1 MRTVFGGLG
10 IPLKIGYKG
19 EAQKA
24 SPFTL
29 WYHRRFPE
37 SGRSAHCMIKRLK
50 KLFSRQTTPDAPLSS
65 DPQIVA
71 AGSHAI
77 SARQISSGCRKVV
90 EQLDSA
96 GYSAYVVGGCVRDLL
111 LDLHPKDFD
120 VATNATPEEICALFR
135 RSRIVGR
142 RFQIVHVRMGR
153 EVIEVTTFRGPHNG
167 DDGDDSRQSEAGM
180 LLRDNRFG
188 TITEDAHRRDF
199 TVNALYYH
207 PQDETVFDFS
217 TGLADVERRQLRIIG
232 HPETRYRE
240 DPVRMLRAARL
251 AAKLDFTIEPHTE
264 APIRKLAGLLGDIP
278 QGRLFDES
286 LKLFLGGYAAAT
298 YRELRRLGLFKTLFA
313 ETDRLL
319 DAGSEDDFNHRFV
332 EQALHNTD
340 QRLRNNQ
347 RVTPAFLLAA
357 LLWPVLVKHLE
368 QLKAHQERNNA
379 LVRQR
384 AANEVIDRALQQIA
398 IPRRFST
405 PMREIWDMQERLPRR
420 QGSRADRLMEHPR
433 FRAAY
438 DFLLLRESAGEDLG
452 GLGQW
457 WTRYQAADESQRRD
471 LVAKLD
477 DAGDTQRRKRRPR
490 RRKPPQQA

>member
-1 MRTVFGGLG
+1 
-10 IPLKIGYKG
+10 
-19 EAQKA
+19 
-24 SPFTL
+24 
-29 WYHRRFPE
+29 
-37 SGRSAHCMIKRLK
+37 MIKRLK
-50 KLFSRQTTPDAPLSS
+50 KLFSRTTASDTPLSVE
-65 DPQIVA
+65 PHVVA
-71 AGSHAI
+71 AGNHAI
-77 SARQISSGCRKVV
+77 SARDVSSGCRKVI

-120 VATNATPEEICALFR
+120 VATNATPEEVCALFR

-142 RFQIVHVRMGR
+142 RFRIVHVRMGR
-153 EVIEVTTFRGPHNG
+153 EVIEVTTFRGHHDSDNE
-167 DDGDDSRQSEAGM
+167 DGEGRQSEAGM

-188 TITEDAHRRDF
+188 TISEDAHRRDF

-207 PQDETVFDFS
+207 PQDETIFDFCS
-217 TGLADVERRQLRIIG
+217 GLADVEQRQLRIIG

-251 AAKLDFTIEPHTE
+251 AAKLGFTIEPSTE
-264 APIRKLAGLLGDIP
+264 APIARLAPLLAEIP
-278 QGRLFDES
+278 PGRLFDEN
-286 LKLFLGGYAAAT
+286 LKLFLGGHGVAT
-298 YRELRRLGLFKTLFA
+298 YRELRRLGLFKALFA
-313 ETDRLL
+313 DTDRLL
-319 DAGSEDDFNHRFV
+319 DASHGEDFNHRFI

-357 LLWPVLVKHLE
+357 FLWPLLVERLE
-368 QLKAHQERNNA
+368 QLKAGQDRNNA

-384 AANEVIDRALQQIA
+384 AANDVINRVLHQIA

-405 PMREIWDMQERLPRR
+405 PMREIWELQERLPRR
-420 QGSRADRLMEHPR
+420 QGTRAQRLMEHPR

-452 GLGQW
+452 GLGKW
-457 WTRYQAADESQRRD
+457 WTRYQEVDDSQR
-471 LVAKLD
+471 LNMVENLGS
-477 DAGDTQRRKRRPR
+477 GDGDSRRRKRRPR